1 MQYRQ
6 PPQEV
11 PATASST
18 APWSAA
24 EDALIVQL
32 VESHG
37 PKWTLI
43 AQKLATGRSDSS
55 VRNRFNRLTAP
66 AQEEKVRDRAS
77 ELPWTTA
84 DDEALRVGIARHGFK
99 WRTIIRELLPERTCH
114 AVRNRF
120 QRHLN
125 KAQQSHVTA
134 NDASQAAAAA
144 AIIPPA
150 GARHPTAPPQ
160 QPQPGS
166 ALGAAQMTL
175 AAANATLNCAMGGQ
189 AHAQPMQMAPQ
200 MAPQQVLTNAAGQP
214 LVGPNGTPIA
224 LVQPIPPMMQ
234 QQQMAQPL
242 MHQQV
247 QQMQQVMQ
255 ERFLHQLP
263 PGQQLQQMVP
273 HVAATPVP
281 LAAAAAAAAA
291 APPASALANSLDL
304 IQKDLSGTDLAAV
317 HAYAQ
322 RLREM
327 RAAEAAAANP
337 PTSSS
342 DNGLP
347 LLRLQPP
354 SEMPPVEGHD
364 AQHQPPPAAAG
375 MPGAPM
381 GMHVAGAPFATL
393 PVTPTT
399 NLPIAAAAPMPMHVP
414 PNFPQLQPIPAG
426 ADDHT
431 MMVAASAA
439 VAQQQAQAREA
450 QLQAQAQAG
459 QVAIQ
464 QQQLQQAQQ
473 QHQAAQHAAQAAQAA
488 ATQAVQ
494 AAQAQQVAMAQRQ
507 QQLQA
512 EQQAADAAKMDDLA
526 AKSWSVVPA
535 SFLQMAQAGA
545 AAATTLQTVPA
556 VGDGQSAAQTTA
568 AATGGEPGSS
578 SAQAFTVGNA
588 ACASGVLK
596 GQSLPNTELA
606 AAVNG
611 LQAGEII
618 DQRLVDLTDD
628 LAMLTNGLTGSPQQG
643 PQATAAQDP
652 LGLDLSGD
660 EGGEEDGKARSRSW
674 LGGSSELVGSS
685 FFGNKSRS

>member
-263 PGQQLQQMVP
+263 PGQQLQQRAARGRDASTPGGSGSGGSGSAASICARQLARP
-273 HVAATPVP
+273 HPEGPERHGPRRGPRVR
-281 LAAAAAAAAA
+281 AAAARDAR
-291 APPASALANSLDL
+291 
-304 IQKDLSGTDLAAV
+304 SGG
-317 HAYAQ
+317 
-322 RLREM
+322 R
-327 RAAEAAAANP
+327 
-337 PTSSS
+337 
-342 DNGLP
+342 
-347 LLRLQPP
+347 
-354 SEMPPVEGHD
+354 
-364 AQHQPPPAAAG
+364 
-375 MPGAPM
+375 
-381 GMHVAGAPFATL
+381 
-393 PVTPTT
+393 
-399 NLPIAAAAPMPMHVP
+399 
-414 PNFPQLQPIPAG
+414 
-426 ADDHT
+426 
-431 MMVAASAA
+431 
-439 VAQQQAQAREA
+439 
-450 QLQAQAQAG
+450 
-459 QVAIQ
+459 
-464 QQQLQQAQQ
+464 
-473 QHQAAQHAAQAAQAA
+473 
-488 ATQAVQ
+488 
-494 AAQAQQVAMAQRQ
+494 
-507 QQLQA
+507 
-512 EQQAADAAKMDDLA
+512 
-526 AKSWSVVPA
+526 
-535 SFLQMAQAGA
+535 
-545 AAATTLQTVPA
+545 
-556 VGDGQSAAQTTA
+556 
-568 AATGGEPGSS
+568 GGEP
-578 SAQAFTVGNA
+578 T
-588 ACASGVLK
+588 
-596 GQSLPNTELA
+596 
-606 AAVNG
+606 
-611 LQAGEII
+611 
-618 DQRLVDLTDD
+618 DLF
-628 LAMLTNGLTGSPQQG
+628 
-643 PQATAAQDP
+643 
-652 LGLDLSGD
+652 LG
-660 EGGEEDGKARSRSW
+660 
-674 LGGSSELVGSS
+674 
-685 FFGNKSRS
+685 